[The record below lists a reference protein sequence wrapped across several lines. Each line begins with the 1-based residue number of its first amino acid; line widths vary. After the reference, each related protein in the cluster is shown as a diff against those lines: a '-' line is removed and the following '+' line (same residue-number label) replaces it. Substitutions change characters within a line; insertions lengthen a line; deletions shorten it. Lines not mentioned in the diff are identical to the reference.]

1 MTQSMDHNSQTIV
14 ADISMYPLTPEYVP
28 AIIAFIKSLN
38 ERDGLEIVTNQ
49 LSTHLKGPHDIVT
62 AAISDGMKEVMA
74 GPDKVVF
81 AVKYLNADLDIKS
94 LPDLE

>member
-1 MTQSMDHNSQTIV
+1 MTPSMTHDNKIIV
-14 ADISMYPLTPEYVP
+14 ADISMYPLTPDYIP

-38 ERDGLEIVTNQ
+38 DRDGLEVVTNQ
-49 LSTHLKGPHDIVT
+49 LSTQLKGPHDMVT
-62 AAISDGMKEVMA
+62 GAISDGMKEVMA

-94 LPDLE
+94 LPNLD